1 MRLVIVL
8 LLHVAPLAGLA
19 APIQRVP
26 YPYTIFNLVEPLKD
40 PPICSQRCR
49 YYGHLTFRLVHL
61 ESCRAWIVE
70 QANTTYMDG
79 ADGEAE
85 HCSRKSEAM
94 VGKPWTG

>member
-1 MRLVIVL
+1 MRLAIVL

-19 APIQRVP
+19 APIHRVS
-26 YPYTIFNLVEPLKD
+26 YPYTIFGPVESLKG
-40 PPICSQRCR
+40 PPICYHRWR
-49 YYGHLTFRLVHL
+49 YYGHLTFRLARL
-61 ESCRAWIVE
+61 ESCRAWTVE

-79 ADGEAE
+79 ANGEAE